1 MREATYKWLIR
12 KGIRLLESTIYVMVL
27 LPFMGC
33 IAFGVY
39 AIWDSN
45 QLYAEADAKAYE
57 QYKPRNQDTRS
68 FAELQA
74 INEEVIGWL
83 QVYGTNIDY
92 PLVQADNNEKYVN
105 MSVSGEAVLSGAI
118 FLDYRNQADFSD
130 FNTIIY
136 GHHMNNQ
143 VMFGEIGEFQD
154 ETYFKERQYGKIHDG
169 QREYGIEF
177 FAFLETDGYDRSV
190 YMPAITEVDRQQ
202 EYLANILERALH
214 TRDIEAVTMDIAD
227 GEMNR
232 WVLLSTCTTRA
243 TNGRHILIGR
253 ISDTVYEDTFIKEGL
268 VAEFGN
274 ENNLWS
280 NQVIYAMLFALI
292 VIGILLT
299 KKYKP
304 TKERRWNDTKRR
316 GKTKDRSMVMWT
328 DGLSRNPISKCRN
341 NSSRNR
347 YTSYS

>member
-1 MREATYKWLIR
+1 MKEPSYKRLIR
-12 KGIRLLESTIYVMVL
+12 KGIRLLESTVYVMVL
-27 LPFMGC
+27 LPFIGC

-39 AIWDSN
+39 AMWDSN
-45 QLYAEADAKAYE
+45 QLYVEADANAYE

-68 FAELQA
+68 FAELQE
-74 INEEVIGWL
+74 INNEIIGWL

-136 GHHMNNQ
+136 GHHMSNQ

-154 ETYFKERQYGKIHDG
+154 ETYFKEHKYGKIHDG

-177 FAFLETDGYDRSV
+177 FAFLETDGYDKSV
-190 YMPAITEVDRQQ
+190 YMPAITETDRQQ

-214 TRDIEAVTMDIAD
+214 TRDIESVAMSMVGGNVEIADTDIAGGNVETVNMDISG

-232 WVLLSTCTTRA
+232 LVLLSTCTTLA

-268 VAEFGN
+268 IAEFGN
-274 ENNLWS
+274 ADTLWS
-280 NQVIYAMLFALI
+280 NQMIYTTLFVLVVIN
-292 VIGILLT
+292 ILLA

-304 TKERRWNDTKRR
+304 TKERRENDTKK
-316 GKTKDRSMVMWT
+316 GHKK
-328 DGLSRNPISKCRN
+328 
-341 NSSRNR
+341 
-347 YTSYS
+347 